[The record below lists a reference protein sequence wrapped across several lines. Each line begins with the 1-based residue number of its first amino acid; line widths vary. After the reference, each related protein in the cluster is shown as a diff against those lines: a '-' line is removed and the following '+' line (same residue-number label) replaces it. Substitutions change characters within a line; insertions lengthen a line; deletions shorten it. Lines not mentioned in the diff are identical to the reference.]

1 MHAIRK
7 ILVPVDFSSSSRA
20 AFAQAAQ
27 LARGAGASL
36 EVLHVYE
43 PSAYVGPDSLVVMP
57 VNLAQKW
64 ELTRAQIRRELDSF
78 LGPDH
83 GATTLQVEIGTAADV
98 IAAVA
103 KAGGFDLVVMGAH
116 GGSGLSRI
124 VGSVTEA
131 VMRKAHCAVVTVHLP
146 ERPPRESVPM

>member
-1 MHAIRK
+1 MQAIRK

-20 AFAQAAQ
+20 AFAQAAH
-27 LARGAGASL
+27 LARGAGASI
-36 EVLHVYE
+36 EVIHVYE
-43 PSAYVGPDSLVVMP
+43 PSAYVGPDSLVLMP

-78 LGPDH
+78 LGPEH
-83 GATTLQVEIGTAADV
+83 GAAALHVEIGTAAEA

-103 KAGGFDLVVMGAH
+103 KAGSFDLVVMGAH
-116 GGSGLSRI
+116 GASGLSRI

-131 VMRKAHCAVVTVHLP
+131 VMRRAHCAVVTVHLP
-146 ERPPRESVPM
+146 ERPPRETVPM